1 MQVTEIVLGIE
12 MNRRQ
17 VNSRVVMNCVIYSR
31 EEEVLRLTLSGQKR
45 RDIADKL
52 CVSENTVKTHLSHIF
67 AKVGVSSKKELTE
80 KLFSAKEQ

>member
-31 EEEVLRLTLSGQKR
+31 EEEVLCIEPVTR
-45 RDIADKL
+45 
-52 CVSENTVKTHLSHIF
+52 
-67 AKVGVSSKKELTE
+67 
-80 KLFSAKEQ
+80 